1 MKYAIGM
8 AMLLT
13 AAAANAQAERPPVE
27 YFPAPAMQGRPAPF
41 SSAVRVGDVMYLSGQ
56 IGVAPD
62 GKLPDTFDGQAK
74 QTMEN
79 IGAALKARGLG
90 WGDVFK
96 MHGLHRRHEELAR
109 LQCRVRALLPAGQ
122 ASGEERRRREWPC
135 ARRAAGARM
144 PRLCG
149 EEVGERRA

>member
-1 MKYAIGM
+1 MKYAIGT

-96 MHGLHRRHEELAR
+96 CTVFIADMKNWPAFNAVYVPYFQPGR
-109 LQCRVRALLPAGQ
+109 LPARSAVGV
-122 ASGEERRRREWPC
+122 SGLALGAHLELEC
-135 ARRAAGARM
+135 LAYAGKK
-144 PRLCG
+144 
-149 EEVGERRA
+149 

>member
-27 YFPAPAMQGRPAPF
+27 YFPAPAMQDRPAPF
-41 SSAVRVGDVMYLSGQ
+41 SSAVRIGDVMYLSGQ
-56 IGVAPD
+56 IGIAPD

-96 MHGLHRRHEELAR
+96 CTVFIADMKNWPAFNAVYVPYFQPGR
-109 LQCRVRALLPAGQ
+109 LPARSAVGV
-122 ASGEERRRREWPC
+122 SGLALGAQLELEC
-135 ARRAAGARM
+135 LAYAGKK
-144 PRLCG
+144 
-149 EEVGERRA
+149 

>member
-1 MKYAIGM
+1 MKYAIGT

-96 MHGLHRRHEELAR
+96 CTVFIADMKNWPAFNAVYVPYFQPGR
-109 LQCRVRALLPAGQ
+109 LPARSAVGV
-122 ASGEERRRREWPC
+122 SGLALGAQLELEC
-135 ARRAAGARM
+135 LAYAGKK
-144 PRLCG
+144 
-149 EEVGERRA
+149 

>member
-8 AMLLT
+8 AMLLS

-27 YFPAPAMQGRPAPF
+27 YFPAPAIQGRAAPF

-56 IGVAPD
+56 IGIAPD

-79 IGAALKARGLG
+79 VGAALKARGLG

-96 MHGLHRRHEELAR
+96 CTVFIADMKNWPAFNAVYVPYFQPGK
-109 LQCRVRALLPAGQ
+109 LPARSAVG
-122 ASGEERRRREWPC
+122 ASGLALGAQLELEC
-135 ARRAAGARM
+135 LAYAGRK
-144 PRLCG
+144 
-149 EEVGERRA
+149 